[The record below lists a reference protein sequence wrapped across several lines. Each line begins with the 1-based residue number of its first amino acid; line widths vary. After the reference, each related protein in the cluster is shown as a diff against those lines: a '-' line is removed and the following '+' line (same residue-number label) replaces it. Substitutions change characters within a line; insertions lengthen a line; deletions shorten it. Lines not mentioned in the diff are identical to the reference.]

1 MSELR
6 PGRLTCLTLPSCS
19 PDILFRPTSSH
30 GSRRGGGGGSDSP
43 GERAEE
49 EFVPR
54 RTRQKGAAEQGKKTE
69 ARGQPGPDPKWDLV
83 RNRQGG
89 EAHRG
94 GRRCGGT
101 RRLCG
106 ISVDCRRP
114 EEEGDSRERAFSLM
128 KALLEPGRRPP
139 RDADFPDGA
148 AMNGEARGG
157 GGGRGGSS
165 SSLLL
170 DLSSIVSTGFAR
182 VVNWEYEWLANCVS
196 TKTQRL
202 VRVPNSLV
210 KR

>member
-1 MSELR
+1 M
-6 PGRLTCLTLPSCS
+6 
-19 PDILFRPTSSH
+19 
-30 GSRRGGGGGSDSP
+30 
-43 GERAEE
+43 
-49 EFVPR
+49 PR

-114 EEEGDSRERAFSLM
+114 EEEGDSRERTFSLM
-128 KALLEPGRRPP
+128 KAFLEHRRRPP
-139 RDADFPDGA
+139 RNADFPYGA
-148 AMNGEARGG
+148 ATDGEARGG
-157 GGGRGGSS
+157 GGRRGVS

-170 DLSSIVSTGFAR
+170 DLSLIASKGFAR

-196 TKTQRL
+196 TKTQRP

>member
-1 MSELR
+1 M
-6 PGRLTCLTLPSCS
+6 PY
-19 PDILFRPTSSH
+19 LF
-30 GSRRGGGGGSDSP
+30 SRVAKGGEAGGSDSP
-43 GERAEE
+43 GKRAEE

-114 EEEGDSRERAFSLM
+114 EEEGDSRERTFSLM
-128 KALLEPGRRPP
+128 KAFLEHRRRPP
-139 RDADFPDGA
+139 RNADFPYGA
-148 AMNGEARGG
+148 ATDGEARG

-165 SSLLL
+165 SSLLFGPL
-170 DLSSIVSTGFAR
+170 FDRVDGFR
-182 VVNWEYEWLANCVS
+182 KGCQLGV
-196 TKTQRL
+196 
-202 VRVPNSLV
+202 
-210 KR
+210 